1 MNAFLHC
8 AYMTIPLI
16 VPQTEQ
22 VLEWPVLIDFLA
34 KEAAS
39 TMGADCCRA
48 IAFVSDLQTAHAQ
61 QQETAEMVQI
71 LEGTYPLQPL
81 TFPDIRNVLA
91 RVGKEGLLDGPD
103 LRDISIVLGLS
114 QTTKQL
120 LHFHSS
126 TCPRIGA
133 QSQNLYD
140 MTLVKHAIDS
150 CIDLNG
156 HLRESATPELHQ
168 LTQKSQSLR
177 QTMRRRLEHMLASQ
191 QYEDLLQ
198 GQYFAERENRYV
210 IPIKAERQ
218 HHIEG
223 IVHDI
228 SSSGATVFVEP
239 RHLIELNNS
248 IKFADLQVAQEARHI
263 LQDLS
268 SLVAEHVPSIQE
280 NLNCLAALDC
290 LMAKARLS
298 IKIHGSPIHLNQ
310 EHRIDLHQ
318 ARHPLLAL
326 SKEHVVP
333 NSIRIEGDAK
343 VLIISGPNAGG
354 KTVSLKL
361 VGLIAMM
368 VKAGLHPPCDPDSD
382 MALFERVY
390 ADIGDTQD
398 LSKDVSSFSGHILN
412 MIALL
417 KDAGSPKE
425 QAFAHDSL
433 VLLDEVG
440 SSTDPIEVAALA
452 EALLGHLCDLGCII
466 VATTHYPSLKTLAN
480 RNPHVRNA
488 SQEFDLDTLSPT
500 FRLLDGIPGGSSALE
515 IAGRLGLD
523 PSIIQDAQSLIQRQ
537 DRDLDRMLRSLHETY
552 IRLDREATQ
561 AQRLRQEAQRLL
573 DDAQITRDQLRTQ
586 EREDRQR
593 YRKQWQREFSRAQR
607 HLNQMVDDLKKNKT
621 LSNVQSIQQA
631 LGTIN
636 LEILSQL
643 PGTSP
648 ASTEPPQEG
657 DLVEIDSLG
666 TTGIL
671 LESLEGKKQVSIR
684 VGAQTIKTV
693 PSALRLATPAAP
705 DKSSQTRNRMG
716 GQRSS
721 SAIQTLSDAIAS
733 SSVTGIYQHELDIRG
748 ARLDDAMEMT
758 IAALDHALVSQ
769 AKYLKVIHGQGSGAL
784 KSGIRTLCQSS
795 PYIQNFRSGDP
806 AEGGNGVTVIELR

>member
-8 AYMTIPLI
+8 GYMTISLI

-48 IAFVSDLQTAHAQ
+48 LAFASDLLTARVQ
-61 QQETAEMVQI
+61 QQETTEMVQI
-71 LEGTYPLQPL
+71 LQGYYPLQPL
-81 TFPDIRNVLA
+81 MFPDIRSVLA
-91 RVGKEGLLDGPD
+91 RAGKEGLLDGPD
-103 LRDISIVLGLS
+103 LRDISIVLRLS
-114 QTTKQL
+114 ETTKRL
-120 LHFHSS
+120 LHFHRS
-126 TCPRIGA
+126 TSPTIGA
-133 QSQNLYD
+133 QSQNLQD
-140 MTLVKHAIDS
+140 MILVKHAIDS

-156 HLRESATPELHQ
+156 QLRESASPELHR
-168 LTQKSQSLR
+168 LTQKSQDLR
-177 QTMRRRLEHMLASQ
+177 QIMRRRLKHILASQ

-210 IPIKAERQ
+210 IPIKAGRQ
-218 HHIEG
+218 HNIDG

-239 RHLIELNNS
+239 RHLIELNNA
-248 IKFADLQVAQEARHI
+248 IKFADLQVAQESRLI

-268 SLVAEHVPSIQE
+268 SLISGHVPSIQE

-310 EHRIDLHQ
+310 EGRIALHQ

-326 SKEHVVP
+326 TKEHVVP
-333 NSIRIEGDAK
+333 NSIRIEGDTK

-390 ADIGDTQD
+390 ADIGDSQD
-398 LSKDVSSFSGHILN
+398 LNKDVSSFSGHILN

-417 KDAGSPKE
+417 KDAGLPKE
-425 QAFAHDSL
+425 EPFIRDSL

-440 SSTDPIEVAALA
+440 SSTDPIEGAALA
-452 EALLGHLCDLGCII
+452 EALLRHLCELGCII
-466 VATTHYPSLKTLAN
+466 VATTHYPSLKTLAI
-480 RNPHVRNA
+480 RNPQVRNA
-488 SQEFDLDTLSPT
+488 SQEFDIGTLSPT
-500 FRLLDGIPGGSSALE
+500 YRLLDGIPGGSSALE

-523 PSIIQDAQSLIQRQ
+523 PSIIQAAQSLIQQ
-537 DRDLDRMLRSLHETY
+537 PDRDLDRMLRSLHETH
-552 IRLDREATQ
+552 IRLDKEATQ

-573 DDAQITRDQLRTQ
+573 DDAQITRDQLQ
-586 EREDRQR
+586 NQAREDRHR
-593 YRKQWQREFSRAQR
+593 YRKQWQREFSKAQR
-607 HLNQMVDDLKKNKT
+607 HLNQMVDELTKKKT

-643 PGTSP
+643 PSNSP
-648 ASTEPPQEG
+648 ASLVPPHEG

-671 LESLEGKKQVSIR
+671 LECLEGKKQVSIR
-684 VGAQTIKTV
+684 VGAQTIKTA
-693 PSALRLATPAAP
+693 PSALRLATPSALE
-705 DKSSQTRNRMG
+705 KFSQTRNRMG

-721 SAIQTLSDAIAS
+721 PAIQILPGATAS
-733 SSVTGIYQHELDIRG
+733 FPAPASYQHELDIRG
-748 ARLDDAMEMT
+748 IRLNDAMEMT

-795 PYIQNFRSGDP
+795 PYIQSFRAGDP

>member
-1 MNAFLHC
+1 
-8 AYMTIPLI
+8 MTISLI

-48 IAFVSDLQTAHAQ
+48 LAFASDLQAARVQ
-61 QQETAEMVQI
+61 QQETTEMVQI
-71 LEGTYPLQPL
+71 LEGAHPLQPL
-81 TFPDIRNVLA
+81 MFPDIWNRLA
-91 RVGKEGLLDGPD
+91 RARKEGLLDGPD

-114 QTTKQL
+114 QTTKHFLQ
-120 LHFHSS
+120 FHSS
-126 TCPRIGA
+126 TSPTICAR
-133 QSQNLYD
+133 SQNLHD
-140 MTLVKHAIDS
+140 MKLVKYAIDS

-156 HLRESATPELHQ
+156 NLRESASPELHQ
-168 LTQKSQSLR
+168 LTQKSQDLR
-177 QTMRRRLEHMLASQ
+177 QTMRRRLEHMLASH

-218 HHIEG
+218 HDIDG
-223 IVHDI
+223 IIHDI

-239 RHLIELNNS
+239 RHLIELNNA
-248 IKFADLQVAQEARHI
+248 IKFADLQVAQEVRHI

-268 SLVAEHVPSIQE
+268 SLVSEHVPSIQE

-310 EHRIDLHQ
+310 ERRIDLHQ

-326 SKEHVVP
+326 TKEHVVP
-333 NSIRIEGDAK
+333 NSIRIEGATK

-382 MALFERVY
+382 MGFFERVY

-417 KDAGSPKE
+417 KDAGLPKE
-425 QAFAHDSL
+425 AAFTRDSL

-440 SSTDPIEVAALA
+440 SSTDPIEGAALA
-452 EALLGHLCDLGCII
+452 EAILGRLCELGCLI
-466 VATTHYPSLKTLAN
+466 VATTHYPSLKTLAI
-480 RNPHVRNA
+480 RNPQVRNA
-488 SQEFDLDTLSPT
+488 SQELDLDTLSPT
-500 FRLLDGIPGGSSALE
+500 YRLLDGIPGGSSALE

-523 PSIIQDAQSLIQRQ
+523 PSIIQAAQSLIQRQ

-561 AQRLRQEAQRLL
+561 AQRLRQEAQRLH
-573 DDAQITRDQLRTQ
+573 DDAQITRNQLQTQ

-593 YRKQWQREFSRAQR
+593 YRKQWQGEFSKVQR

-643 PGTSP
+643 PSNSPTS
-648 ASTEPPQEG
+648 SEPPHEG

-684 VGAQTIKTV
+684 VGAQTIKTA
-693 PSALRLATPAAP
+693 PSALRLATPSAQ

-721 SAIQTLSDAIAS
+721 PAIQTLPGSTAS
-733 SSVTGIYQHELDIRG
+733 SPATGLYQHELDVRG
-748 ARLDDAMEMT
+748 IRLDDAMEMT

-795 PYIQNFRSGDP
+795 PYVQSFRAGDP
-806 AEGGNGVTVIELR
+806 AEGGNGVTVIELW

>member
-1 MNAFLHC
+1 MNTFLHC

-48 IAFVSDLQTAHAQ
+48 IAFASDLQTARAQ
-61 QQETAEMVQI
+61 QQETTEMVQI
-71 LEGTYPLQPL
+71 LEGAYPLQPL

-91 RVGKEGLLDGPD
+91 RAGKEGLLDGPD

-114 QTTKQL
+114 HTTKHR

-126 TCPRIGA
+126 TSPKIGA
-133 QSQNLYD
+133 QSQKLYD

-156 HLRESATPELHQ
+156 HLRESATPEFHQ
-168 LTQKSQSLR
+168 LTQKSQDLR

-218 HHIEG
+218 HNIEG

-280 NLNCLAALDC
+280 NLNCLAVLDC

-333 NSIRIEGDAK
+333 NSIRIEGDTK

-417 KDAGSPKE
+417 KDVGSPQK
-425 QAFAHDSL
+425 ACTRASL

-440 SSTDPIEVAALA
+440 NATDPIEGAALA
-452 EALLGHLCDLGCII
+452 EALLGHLCELGCII
-466 VATTHYPSLKTLAN
+466 VATTHYPSLKTLAI

-523 PSIIQDAQSLIQRQ
+523 SSIIQAAQSLIQQQ
-537 DRDLDRMLRSLHETY
+537 DRDLDRMLRSLHEAY

-621 LSNVQSIQQA
+621 LSNVQSIQQD

-643 PGTSP
+643 PNNSP
-648 ASTEPPQEG
+648 VSSEPPQEG

-684 VGAQTIKTV
+684 VGAQTIKTG
-693 PSALRLATPAAP
+693 PSALRLATPASP
-705 DKSSQTRNRMG
+705 DKSSQTRNRMR

-721 SAIQTLSDAIAS
+721 SAIQTLPDTIAS
-733 SSVTGIYQHELDIRG
+733 SSVTGLCQHELDIRG

-758 IAALDHALVSQ
+758 VAALDHALVSQ
-769 AKYLKVIHGQGSGAL
+769 AKFLKVIHGQGSGAL
-784 KSGIRTLCQSS
+784 KTGIRTLCQSS
-795 PYIQNFRSGDP
+795 PYIQSFRSGDP

>member
-8 AYMTIPLI
+8 AYMTISLI

-39 TMGADCCRA
+39 TMGADCCRSL
-48 IAFVSDLQTAHAQ
+48 AFASDLLTARIQ
-61 QQETAEMVQI
+61 QQETTEMVQI
-71 LEGTYPLQPL
+71 LEGSYPLQPL
-81 TFPDIRNVLA
+81 IFPDIRSVLA
-91 RVGKEGLLDGPD
+91 RAGKDGLLDGPD

-114 QTTKQL
+114 QTTKHL
-120 LHFHSS
+120 LQFHSA
-126 TCPRIGA
+126 TAPTIGA
-133 QSQNLYD
+133 QSQNLHD
-140 MTLVKHAIDS
+140 MIWVKHAIDT

-156 HLRESATPELHQ
+156 HLRESASPELHQ
-168 LTQKSQSLR
+168 LTQKSQDLR
-177 QTMRRRLEHMLASQ
+177 QTMRRRLEHMLASR

-198 GQYFAERENRYV
+198 EQYFAERENRYV

-218 HHIEG
+218 HNIDG

-239 RHLIELNNS
+239 RHLIELNNA

-268 SLVAEHVPSIQE
+268 ILVSEHVPSIQE
-280 NLNCLAALDC
+280 NLNCLAVLDC

-310 EHRIDLHQ
+310 ERRIDLHQ

-326 SKEHVVP
+326 TKEHVVP
-333 NSIRIEGDAK
+333 NSIRIEGDTK

-382 MALFERVY
+382 MALFERMY

-417 KDAGSPKE
+417 KDVGMPKE
-425 QAFAHDSL
+425 EAFTRDSL

-440 SSTDPIEVAALA
+440 SSTDPIEGAALA
-452 EALLGHLCDLGCII
+452 EALLGHLCELGCLI
-466 VATTHYPSLKTLAN
+466 VATTHYPSLKTLAI
-480 RNPHVRNA
+480 RNPQVRNA
-488 SQEFDLDTLSPT
+488 SQEFDIDTLSPT
-500 FRLLDGIPGGSSALE
+500 YRLLDGIPGGSSALK

-523 PSIIQDAQSLIQRQ
+523 PSIIQAAQSLIQRQ
-537 DRDLDRMLRSLHETY
+537 DRDLDRMLRSLHETH

-561 AQRLRQEAQRLL
+561 AQRLRQEAQHLL
-573 DDAQITRDQLRTQ
+573 DEAQISRNQLQNQ

-593 YRKQWQREFSRAQR
+593 YRKQWQREFSKAQR

-621 LSNVQSIQQA
+621 LSNLQSIQQA

-636 LEILSQL
+636 QEMLSQL
-643 PGTSP
+643 PSNSLPSSETP
-648 ASTEPPQEG
+648 HEG

-666 TTGIL
+666 TTGIV

-684 VGAQTIKTV
+684 VGAQTIKTA
-693 PSALRLATPAAP
+693 PSDLRLATLSSL
-705 DKSSQTRNRMG
+705 DKSSRTRNRMG

-721 SAIQTLSDAIAS
+721 LAIHALPGATAS
-733 SSVTGIYQHELDIRG
+733 SPATGFYHHEIDIRG
-748 ARLDDAMEMT
+748 ARLDEAMEMT
-758 IAALDHALVSQ
+758 IAALDHALVTQ

-795 PYIQNFRSGDP
+795 PYVQSFRAGDP